1 VNKFL
6 EDASKLKRKHTALE
20 ANKFIANKSLEAK
33 TAAYNKLMDQ
43 HKHLKKEKVQVESK
57 LEEYKDQEGDA
68 TQERP
73 RLESV

>member
-1 VNKFL
+1 MNKLL

-43 HKHLKKEKVQVESK
+43 HKHLKKEQVESK